1 MWKYDKLTACLTPLF
16 ILVVLWLAGCTSAA
30 TEPAPTPTQKKSPE
44 PPILFTMTPQPSVTP
59 GIKNYE
65 FPESIDPSRLYL
77 FYLHGRIIEEQGLPA
92 ISPDFGEYQYEE
104 ILDALSSHGFVVISE
119 QRLKD
124 TDGILYAEKV
134 VGEVNA
140 LLEADVPASA
150 ITVVGASKGGYIG
163 LYTSYFLGNEDIN
176 FVLMGI
182 CAPEEVEN
190 LKHAGVSLSGNVLT
204 IYDAG
209 DQYGGSCQELF
220 SYSEDRGISS
230 YDELVLDMGMGHG
243 ILYQPLDA
251 WITPVV
257 NWAKE
262 YAP

>member
-1 MWKYDKLTACLTPLF
+1 MLKNDKLLACINILF
-16 ILVVLWLAGCTSAA
+16 VLVLLLLAGCTSAA
-30 TEPAPTPTQKKSPE
+30 TEAVPTATQMESPE
-44 PPILFTMTPQPSVTP
+44 KPNLSTVTPQPSVTA
-59 GIKNYE
+59 GTDDYG
-65 FPESIDPSRLYL
+65 FPESIDPSSLYL

-104 ILDALSSHGFVVISE
+104 ILAAISSHGFVVISE

-124 TDGILYAEKV
+124 TDGILYAEKM

-140 LLEADVPASA
+140 LLEAGVPASA

-190 LKHAGVSLSGNVLT
+190 LKQTGVSLSGNVLT

-209 DQYGGSCQELF
+209 DQYAGSCMELY
-220 SYSEDRGISS
+220 SYSEDKGLSS
-230 YDELVLDMGMGHG
+230 SDELVLDMGMGHG

-251 WITPVV
+251 WITPTV

-262 YAP
+262 HAP

>member
-1 MWKYDKLTACLTPLF
+1 MWKNANLPACLTALF
-16 ILVVLWLAGCTSAA
+16 ILVLIGLAGCTSTA
-30 TEPAPTPTQKKSPE
+30 TKAAPTPTQKLSPE
-44 PPILFTMTPQPSVTP
+44 LPIPSTVTPQPSVTP

-104 ILDALSSHGFVVISE
+104 ILDALSSHGFAVISE
-119 QRLKD
+119 QRPKD
-124 TDGILYAEKV
+124 TDGVYYAEKV

-140 LLEADVPASA
+140 LLDAGVPASA

-163 LYTSYFLGNEDIN
+163 LYTSYFLGNENIN

-190 LKHAGVSLSGNVLT
+190 LKQAGVSLSGNVLT

-220 SYSEDRGISS
+220 SDSEGKGVSS
-230 YDELVLDMGMGHG
+230 YDEIVLDMGMGHG
-243 ILYQPLDA
+243 ILYQPLEA
-251 WITPVV
+251 WITPAVE
-257 NWAKE
+257 WAKGH
-262 YAP
+262 AP